1 MSTKTAVIGGTGLYS
16 MMGEFE
22 RTGQEIISTPFGE
35 ASGPIVHGRLHGK
48 EVVFLARHGYTHRI
62 PPHRINYRA
71 NIWML
76 KEAKV
81 DQIIAVNAVG
91 SINDNCPPESLVV
104 PDQIIDYSWGRDH
117 TFFDKDLSR
126 VVHIDFTHPYSKEQ
140 RQLLIQAGVNQSIDL
155 DKSGVYGCTQGPRLE
170 TAAEVRRM
178 GSDGCD
184 LIGMTGMPEAAL
196 AKELSIPYASL
207 AVVANWAA
215 GLKSESLSMDE
226 IEASLQK
233 GMEQAKSLIIEA
245 ISISE

>member
-1 MSTKTAVIGGTGLYS
+1 
-16 MMGEFE
+16 
-22 RTGQEIISTPFGE
+22 
-35 ASGPIVHGRLHGK
+35 
-48 EVVFLARHGYTHRI
+48 
-62 PPHRINYRA
+62 
-71 NIWML
+71 
-76 KEAKV
+76 
-81 DQIIAVNAVG
+81 
-91 SINDNCPPESLVV
+91 
-104 PDQIIDYSWGRDH
+104 
-117 TFFDKDLSR
+117 
-126 VVHIDFTHPYSKEQ
+126 
-140 RQLLIQAGVNQSIDL
+140 
-155 DKSGVYGCTQGPRLE
+155 
-170 TAAEVRRM
+170 M